1 MWGNG
6 AEQRGHVLL
15 IAGDRAVHRRTVQV
29 LPSGNLAAL
38 ATVPTP
44 VLLGD
49 AQIPAD
55 LVHLDGVTDQN
66 SLRLRLSIAAAAP
79 GPLLMYLSGRLTT
92 DRKTHEI
99 YLALTSTTGSNT
111 RYAALP
117 WTWIHAELSR
127 RPPGTSTLLLDLVA
141 DKHAWPL
148 VQEYGALSAAS
159 SVEVFGAI
167 APPDVHGSGS
177 GQISPYTRTWIDQL
191 RRNPQRPTN
200 ARLHAL
206 TVGAAA
212 LPPGTLIVPSA
223 QGSTVPAVAAR
234 QAAQQTT
241 RPPMTNLQRILA
253 GDADFIRSLHR
264 RRRDTAPETP
274 PAPRPDLPIAPP
286 APTAPQPTPAAPT
299 PPYRQQRA
307 ELAEPPRIPAQAP
320 VPVQQPQPSPAAQPD
335 PRPHI
340 YALAQQ
346 GQFNEAS
353 QLAQAWETDAL
364 QTYGITSPQAT
375 QWVEIRADLAK
386 QQENFLL
393 ATQLWISAGRTR
405 LAHQPA
411 DAPEVVATGKSAH
424 YCWNQISDHAKAREC
439 GPELISLLRALPSL
453 DRRHLS
459 TAQQR
464 LEFLGNAP
472 SRR

>member
-1 MWGNG
+1 M
-6 AEQRGHVLL
+6 R
-15 IAGDRAVHRRTVQV
+15 RRTVQV

-44 VLLGD
+44 VLLGV

-79 GPLLMYLSGRLTT
+79 GPLLLYLSGRLTT
-92 DRKTHEI
+92 DRRTNEI
-99 YLALTSTTGSNT
+99 YLALTSTSGSNT

-117 WTWIHAELSR
+117 WSWIHAELSR

-148 VQEYGALSAAS
+148 LQEYGALSAAS

-167 APPDVHGSGS
+167 APPDAHGPSSGPV
-177 GQISPYTRTWIDQL
+177 SPYTRTWIDQL

-212 LPPGTLIVPSA
+212 LPPGTLLVPSA

-234 QAAQQTT
+234 HAAQQTT

-253 GDADFIRSLHR
+253 GDADFIRGLHR
-264 RRRDTAPETP
+264 RRRDAAPGHRP
-274 PAPRPDLPIAPP
+274 PAPRPDLPMAPSVPASTRPGPQAPP
-286 APTAPQPTPAAPT
+286 
-299 PPYRQQRA
+299 PPHRQQLT
-307 ELAEPPRIPAQAP
+307 ELPESPPVPAQTP
-320 VPVQQPQPSPAAQPD
+320 VPVQQPQPSPQTQPD

-346 GQFNEAS
+346 GQFNEAAR
-353 QLAQAWETDAL
+353 LAQAWETNAL
-364 QTYGITSPQAT
+364 QTYGISSPQAT

-424 YCWNQISDHAKAREC
+424 YCWSQISDPEKAREC